1 MGFLDK
7 VKAGAEQAATRAKDE
22 AKEFQLRREVAQANA
37 ELGRQTLELLD
48 SGAIVN
54 ESLAD
59 AAQRARSARSELEAH
74 ERGRA
79 ARMST
84 DEGESP
90 GGNSG
95 PKQGLPES

>member
-7 VKAGAEQAATRAKDE
+7 VKTGAEQAATRAKDE
-22 AKEFQLRREVAQANA
+22 AKEFQLKREVAQANA
-37 ELGRQTLELLD
+37 VLGRQTLELLD
-48 SGAIVN
+48 AGEIAN
-54 ESLAD
+54 ERLTE

-74 ERGRA
+74 ERDRA

-90 GGNSG
+90 GENSG
-95 PKQGLPES
+95 PKPGLPES